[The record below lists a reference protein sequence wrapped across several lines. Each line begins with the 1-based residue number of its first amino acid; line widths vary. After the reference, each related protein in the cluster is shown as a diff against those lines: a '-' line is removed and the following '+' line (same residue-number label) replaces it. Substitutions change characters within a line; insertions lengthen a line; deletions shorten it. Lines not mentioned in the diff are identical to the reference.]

1 MDKKFKKEITSL
13 IKREC
18 ANYDSQFCGINHYCC
33 MVDTTCIFFR
43 ENQEVGRCKYFEKGV
58 LPLEDDLESGYRI
71 YHSKD
76 QGSTT
81 SSKPAKPRIKC
92 ERCGTYVKANSNRQR
107 YCDSCK
113 KHSDKEKARLRK
125 QKSRS
130 ETQNVTI

>member
-1 MDKKFKKEITSL
+1 MTSL

-33 MVDTTCIFFR
+33 MVDTTCIFSR
-43 ENQEVGRCKYFEKGV
+43 ENEEVGRCKYFEKGV
-58 LPLEDDLESGYRI
+58 LPLDRDLESGYYI

-81 SSKPAKPRIKC
+81 SSKKAKPKIKC
-92 ERCGTYVKANSNRQR
+92 EGCGVYVEANSNRQR

-113 KHSDKEKARLRK
+113 KYNDKKKARLRK
-125 QKSRS
+125 QKSRGKGYD
-130 ETQNVTI
+130 VTL